1 MRENADQNN
10 SEYGHFSRSAM
21 YELKSPTKLNFHILM
36 KANLY
41 RGYKRNSHVI
51 EYCYILGCKNN
62 SKAFF

>member
-1 MRENADQNN
+1 
-10 SEYGHFSRSAM
+10 
-21 YELKSPTKLNFHILM
+21 M

-62 SKAFF
+62 SKAFFLKKKQTSSMQKL